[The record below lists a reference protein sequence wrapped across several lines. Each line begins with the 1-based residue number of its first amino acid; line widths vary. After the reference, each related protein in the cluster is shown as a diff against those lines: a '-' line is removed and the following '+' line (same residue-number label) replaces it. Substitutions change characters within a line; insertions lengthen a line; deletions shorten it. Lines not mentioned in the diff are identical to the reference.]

1 MVLVSA
7 ELNPSA
13 CFEFEA
19 DICVLYHNKSICRGF
34 QTVVHVGN
42 VRQTAI
48 ITKMSK
54 VLICIPASV
63 LPSPFSAHHLPPQPI
78 YGPFSGTTWVSRC
91 HKRTSG
97 LYGAR
102 ED

>member
-1 MVLVSA
+1 MLVSA
-7 ELNPSA
+7 ALKPTA
-13 CFEFEA
+13 CLEFEA

-54 VLICIPASV
+54 VFSYLFINIGILNAYTPV
-63 LPSPFSAHHLPPQPI
+63 LML
-78 YGPFSGTTWVSRC
+78 
-91 HKRTSG
+91 
-97 LYGAR
+97 LL
-102 ED
+102 

>member
-1 MVLVSA
+1 MVLVSPA
-7 ELNPSA
+7 LKPSA
-13 CFEFEA
+13 CLEFEA

-54 VLICIPASV
+54 VFIIIIII
-63 LPSPFSAHHLPPQPI
+63 I
-78 YGPFSGTTWVSRC
+78 YLVV
-91 HKRTSG
+91 
-97 LYGAR
+97 
-102 ED
+102 

>member
-7 ELNPSA
+7 QLKPSA

-19 DICVLYHNKSICRGF
+19 DICVLYHNKSICCGF

-54 VLICIPASV
+54 VLVYAAA
-63 LPSPFSAHHLPPQPI
+63 SAHCFAVGL
-78 YGPFSGTTWVSRC
+78 SRPADMM
-91 HKRTSG
+91 HFNA
-97 LYGAR
+97 LYSCA
-102 ED
+102 